1 MRNRCPYRADVHR
14 RLVDAARNGRTI
26 TYGELGGGRG
36 WIGAYLY
43 RIAHEEDAAGRPP
56 LTALVVRKGTGQP
69 GPGLAEAMR
78 QVGFWKPGESDEDVF
93 RRATVSVWSFWRS
106 RDPDLVLASWHPAL
120 TEASETWPRLRQ
132 GQQSGSG
139 PLAFSRR

>member
-1 MRNRCPYRADVHR
+1 MRNRCPYRADIHR
-14 RLVDAARNGRTI
+14 RLIDAARNGKTI

-78 QVGFWKPGESDEDVF
+78 QVGFLKPGESDEDVF
-93 RRATVSVWSFWRS
+93 RRARAAVWSFWRD
-106 RDPDLVLASWHPAL
+106 RDPDLVLASWRPAL
-120 TEASETWPRLRQ
+120 SEPPATWPRLAQ
-132 GQQSGSG
+132 GHDDALR
-139 PLAFSRR
+139 PK